1 MGRRP
6 DGNRYRTRDLT
17 RNESF
22 RQIFTTLGWTP
33 PRATDSASRGEAE
46 GVDSL
51 RHIAL
56 LCSSLRDGADVAMR
70 KEGNVRS
77 LYDFTTTINI
87 INTSTQQ
94 GITSTA

>member
-33 PRATDSASRGEAE
+33 PPGYFARLLVVATLQAQLLATSAACWDNNNNKYNCSPR
-46 GVDSL
+46 DSL
-51 RHIAL
+51 NGTRVH
-56 LCSSLRDGADVAMR
+56 
-70 KEGNVRS
+70 S
-77 LYDFTTTINI
+77 LY
-87 INTSTQQ
+87 
-94 GITSTA
+94 